1 MNRILTY
8 RPPRIALGLLT
19 VSAIATYL
27 SPPGTILHF
36 PFPFWGL
43 MLGATGFVV
52 MMWAWVSFR
61 QVGTAVCPTEE
72 STVLVTKGIYRFS
85 RNPMYLGLLGMLLGT
100 AFFLGS
106 SVAFIAPVAFFLI
119 IDKLFIPY
127 EEDKLRETFG
137 DRYEHY
143 ASKCRRWF

>member
-8 RPPRIALGLLT
+8 RPPRIALGLVT
-19 VSAIATYL
+19 VSVLATYL

-36 PFPFWGL
+36 PYPFWGL
-43 MLGATGFVV
+43 MLGMIGFVV

-100 AFFLGS
+100 AFFLGNL
-106 SVAFIAPVAFFLI
+106 VAFIAPVAFFLI
-119 IDKLFIPY
+119 IDKVFIPY
-127 EEDKLRETFG
+127 EEDRLRKTFG
-137 DRYEHY
+137 VGYERYT
-143 ASKCRRWF
+143 SQSRRWL